1 MLRSSLAAAAFL
13 LLQVSSMSLAPPAV
27 AQRGETFRP
36 GFGWQAGMRIEASE
50 TRVGVL
56 REGAVSDSGRVSTAT
71 YTIVVSEHRDGL
83 LIAHEDIRVERAR
96 DFPEDLPPIAR
107 VNQVVADN
115 LEYWMRLP
123 NLVVTEEGGF
133 VRVDDLEGFRFQVE
147 SSIRPIASALS
158 NGDPEV
164 LGLLDELLASV
175 IRDEVI
181 EELAADR
188 WASLVDRWAHTDWEI
203 GQVFGAEIEAPN
215 PLIPGPAIEYTVLAG
230 VTEKLACQAPSGG
243 LMCAVFVMVTHPAE
257 SALGQ
262 AAQTLADSLGAQL
275 LAAAGSEVPAEYQ
288 GEGAAAPLTFQELR
302 LESRVELMADP
313 VSLLPLWLE
322 ERETRAG
329 SGIGLGEPF
338 SFFTEEILTT
348 DFSYPEG
355 R

>member
-1 MLRSSLAAAAFL
+1 MIRPVAATAYLFL
-13 LLQVSSMSLAPPAV
+13 LLSMAAAPPAA

-36 GFGWQAGMRIEASE
+36 GFGWQPGMRIGASE
-50 TRVGVL
+50 TRVGVF
-56 REGAVSDSGRVSTAT
+56 REGAASDSGRVSTAT

-107 VNQVVADN
+107 VNEVVADN
-115 LEYWMRLP
+115 LEYWLRLP
-123 NLVVTEEGGF
+123 NLVVSEGGAF
-133 VRVDDLEGFRFQVE
+133 VRVDDLEGFRFRVE

-158 NGDPEV
+158 SGDPEI
-164 LGLLDELLASV
+164 LALLDDLLASV

-188 WASLVDRWAHTDWEI
+188 WSSLVDKWAHTDWEI
-203 GQVFGAEIEAPN
+203 GQVFGADMEAPN
-215 PLIPGPAIEYTVLAG
+215 PLIPGPAIEYSVQAG

-243 LMCAVFVMVTHPAE
+243 LMCAVFVMVTRPAE
-257 SALGQ
+257 SALGP

-288 GEGAAAPLTFQELR
+288 GEGAAAALTFQELR

-322 ERETRAG
+322 ERQTRAG

-348 DFSYPEG
+348 DFSYPEQ